1 MSGARFAVLGA
12 GSILPRAGYGSS
24 GYALCP
30 GEGEP
35 WMLFDC
41 GPGSLRA
48 LGALHLGVEDVG
60 AVVLSHYHPDHCL
73 DLCALLFAR
82 RNPELRHKPPLEVI
96 GPAGLS
102 SLHAGLGA
110 AYGRW
115 VEDPSVVW
123 REFAVDD
130 AGRWSGALTLGAS
143 TVQLAAAANGHTPN
157 AVSWRA
163 SLPSGFEFGYTG
175 DSGEV
180 AAVAE
185 LCSDVD
191 LLVAEC
197 AFPAGQE
204 TEHHLTPHSAA
215 RLALAARAKSL
226 LLTHFYPAVDPAEAV
241 AQARALGAPA
251 FAAHDGLCLPLVV
264 PTGR

>member
-1 MSGARFAVLGA
+1 MTGARFAVLGA

-35 WMLFDC
+35 WVLFDC
-41 GPGSLRA
+41 GPGTLRA

-73 DLCALLFAR
+73 DLAALLFAR
-82 RNPELRHKPPLEVI
+82 RNPELRRKPPLEVI
-96 GPAGLS
+96 GPAGL
-102 SLHAGLGA
+102 LDLRAGLGTA
-110 AYGRW
+110 FGRW
-115 VEDPSVVW
+115 VEDPTVNW
-123 REFAVDD
+123 REFAVD
-130 AGRWSGALTLGAS
+130 AGGRWSGALALGAS
-143 TVQLAAAANGHTPN
+143 ALQLAAAANGHTPN
-157 AVSWRA
+157 AVSWRV
-163 SLPSGFEFGYTG
+163 SLPSGFELGYTG

-185 LCSDVD
+185 LCRDVD
-191 LLVAEC
+191 LFVAEC

-204 TEHHLTPHSAA
+204 AEHHLTPHSAA

-251 FAAHDGLCLPLVV
+251 FAAHDGLCVSLVA
-264 PTGR
+264 R

>member
-1 MSGARFAVLGA
+1 MTGARFAVLGA

-24 GYALCP
+24 GYALRP
-30 GEGEP
+30 GHGEP
-35 WMLFDC
+35 WVLFDC

-73 DLCALLFAR
+73 DLAALLFAR
-82 RNPELRHKPPLEVI
+82 RNPELRRKPPLEVI
-96 GPAGLS
+96 GPAGL
-102 SLHAGLGA
+102 LDLRAGLA
-110 AYGRW
+110 TAFGRW
-115 VEDPSVVW
+115 VEEPSVTW
-123 REFAVDD
+123 REFAVDGS
-130 AGRWSGALTLGAS
+130 GRWSGALALGGCTLA
-143 TVQLAAAANGHTPN
+143 LAAAANGHTPN
-157 AVSWRA
+157 AVSWRV
-163 SLPSGFEFGYTG
+163 SLPSGFELGYTG

-185 LCSDVD
+185 LCRDVD
-191 LLVAEC
+191 LFVAEC

-204 TEHHLTPHSAA
+204 AEHHLTPHSAA

-226 LLTHFYPAVDPAEAV
+226 LLTHFYPSVDPAEAV

-251 FAAHDGLCLPLVV
+251 FAAHDGLCVPLIA
-264 PTGR
+264 PIRS